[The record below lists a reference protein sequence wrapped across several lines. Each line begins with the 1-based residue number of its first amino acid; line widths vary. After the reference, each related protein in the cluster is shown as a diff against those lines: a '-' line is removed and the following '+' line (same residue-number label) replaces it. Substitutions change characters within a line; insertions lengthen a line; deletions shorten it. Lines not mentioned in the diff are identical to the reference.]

1 MIDIPLAD
9 QLLYG
14 MIEEPP
20 MSDEAFDIFVKE
32 RCESLRRQ
40 IKTLE
45 RNMEVT
51 GDRYGLKAKVLEW
64 KKMELGAIEGC
75 LI

>member
-1 MIDIPLAD
+1 MIDIPLSD

-20 MSDEAFDIFVKE
+20 MSDETFDIWVAE
-32 RCESLRRQ
+32 RCESLRQQ
-40 IKTLE
+40 IKMLE
-45 RNMEVT
+45 HNMAVT
-51 GDRYGLKAKVLEW
+51 GDRNGLKAKVLEW
-64 KKMELGAIEGC
+64 KKMELGAIEGW